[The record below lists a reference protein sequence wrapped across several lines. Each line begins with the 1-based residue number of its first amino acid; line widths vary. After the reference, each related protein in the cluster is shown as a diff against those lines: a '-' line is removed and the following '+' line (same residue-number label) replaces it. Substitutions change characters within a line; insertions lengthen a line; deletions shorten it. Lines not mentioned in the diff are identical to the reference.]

1 MGTLMAKTLH
11 AIFQAIANVQN
22 EQELKLA
29 LMDTIGDHFAVQ
41 HWGIDLLI
49 LKFKFPKFPLSV

>member
-29 LMDTIGDHFAVQ
+29 LMDTIGDHFVSAASAV
-41 HWGIDLLI
+41 
-49 LKFKFPKFPLSV
+49 V

>member
-1 MGTLMAKTLH
+1 MAKTLH

-29 LMDTIGDHFAVQ
+29 LMATIGEHFAVQ
-41 HWGIDLLI
+41 H
-49 LKFKFPKFPLSV
+49 